1 MLGPAPQVIREASRR
16 AEGLESIRCRDDGS
30 SALTGTYTVRLRK
43 DGDCLTSTLEV
54 ILDPRSDASRQDM
67 GDQLALQLRIRD
79 KYEERRDCVLEM
91 HSIKSQLGEWEK
103 EGANN
108 GKPVSEE
115 ASSIRKKISD
125 AENEIVSFR
134 PTVPQPRGVPI
145 GPLADLKEL
154 MGIVTGADWRPTASS

>member
-1 MLGPAPQVIREASRR
+1 M
-16 AEGLESIRCRDDGS
+16 
-30 SALTGTYTVRLRK
+30 
-43 DGDCLTSTLEV
+43 
-54 ILDPRSDASRQDM
+54 
-67 GDQLALQLRIRD
+67 QLRIRD
-79 KYEERRDCVLEM
+79 KYEERRDCAFEVR
-91 HSIKSQLGEWEK
+91 SIRRQLDESDRQA
-103 EGANN
+103 ANN

-154 MGIVTGADWRPTASS
+154 MGIVTGADWRPTASSYEFFDDPEVGLQDQFEVRQDVVEEDLPAFTALLSELGIPTISSG

>member
-1 MLGPAPQVIREASRR
+1 MAPLAVPV
-16 AEGLESIRCRDDGS
+16 
-30 SALTGTYTVRLRK
+30 TYTVRLRA
-43 DGDCLTSTLEV
+43 DGDWRTSTLEV

>member
-1 MLGPAPQVIREASRR
+1 MAPLAVPV
-16 AEGLESIRCRDDGS
+16 
-30 SALTGTYTVRLRK
+30 TYTVRLRA
-43 DGDCLTSTLEV
+43 DGDWRTSTLEV

-67 GDQLALQLRIRD
+67 GDHLALQLRIRD
-79 KYEERRDCVLEM
+79 KYEERRDCAFEVR
-91 HSIKSQLGEWEK
+91 SIRRQLDESDRQA
-103 EGANN
+103 ANN

-115 ASSIRKKISD
+115 ASSIREKLSN